1 VCVPA
6 CVAEVCRW
14 DVRMLPQASTCYNLL
29 MIPPYPSTQMMEQ
42 KLEYAVLSSAG
53 GGFGLK

>member
-1 VCVPA
+1 
-6 CVAEVCRW
+6 
-14 DVRMLPQASTCYNLL
+14 MLPQASTCYNLL